1 MNVRQYIGA
10 RYVTKIYENSL
21 DPSSAEWEAGVTY
34 EPLTLVTY
42 NYGSYLSKTAV
53 PGSVG
58 DPASNPTYWV
68 QTGFYNGQIAGLQAQ
83 IDNIIDNIIPS
94 LAHSRKFLYIGDSML
109 ALTDNWGKALDTIT
123 GNTDS
128 TFVCEGGAGFR
139 HGGNNTGRNFGA
151 LYAAATVPDDITD
164 VIIYGGTNDCNSTD
178 AAYVGNEIAALCSQI
193 FNDHPNVNIY
203 IAFNITY
210 THGSGSNWNTVR
222 PYIRQ
227 VVSLVKSNTPASGAI
242 LMTSPSYACL
252 DNTLTS
258 DSVHP
263 TATGSQRIAN
273 AMFNELNSLEW
284 ALPIITNPASDT
296 KGFGMFTCMN
306 DYITVTYGF
315 GYALYNDD
323 ANPISLTPNTWTDLG
338 ATTSL
343 PLYPRYDNQ
352 FAAELM
358 VRIKK
363 SDDSLYYTSA
373 TIDVDHNGH
382 AQIVVHESGL
392 TAKQIVIQSFA
403 NKTVPV
409 YN

>member
-1 MNVRQYIGA
+1 MIRQYIGA
-10 RYVTKIYENSL
+10 RYVTKIYENSV
-21 DPSSAEWEAGVTY
+21 DPSSAEWEANVNY

-42 NYGSYLSKTAV
+42 NNGSYLSKKEV

-58 DPASNPTYWV
+58 NPAANSNYWV
-68 QTGFYNGQIAGLQAQ
+68 QTGFYNGQIASLQSQ
-83 IDNIIDNIIPS
+83 IDNIVDNIIPGLS
-94 LAHSRKFLYIGDSML
+94 HSRKFLYIGDSML
-109 ALTDNWGKALDTIT
+109 ALTDNWGKALDAIT

-178 AAYVGNEIAALCSQI
+178 AAHVGNEIYTLCGQI
-193 FNDHPNVNIY
+193 FSDHPNVNIY

-210 THGSGSNWNTVR
+210 TNGSGSTWNTVR

-227 VVSLVKSNTPASGAI
+227 VVSLVESSTPYSGAI

-252 DNTLTS
+252 DNSLVS

-263 TATGSQRIAN
+263 TTAGSQRIAK
-273 AMFNELNSLEW
+273 AMFNEINGLEW
-284 ALPIITNPASDT
+284 EQPIITVAQSNN
-296 KGFGMFTCMN
+296 KGFGMYTCMN
-306 DYITVTYGF
+306 KYINIHYGF
-315 GYALYNDD
+315 GTALYSDE
-323 ANPISLTPNTWTDLG
+323 ANPISLSANVWTDLG
-338 ATTSL
+338 AAASL

-352 FAAELM
+352 FATELM
-358 VRIKK
+358 IRIKK

-373 TIDVDHNGH
+373 TIDIDHNGH
-382 AQIVVHESGL
+382 VQIVVHESGL
-392 TAKQIVIQSFA
+392 TAKQIVIQSFTD
-403 NKTVPV
+403 KTVPV